1 MSKKFIDISIWETK
15 EIQSLSKDAKLL
27 FVYLYTRC
35 DLAGFCRRN
44 DDLFSFQTGIQDVN
58 RVLKELNVLVCEDD
72 SVLWLTSHLYDNCNY
87 PLNSKN
93 PAHKK
98 IIHLFEITTHKQARE
113 FFAELCNTILNND
126 NTLPYTTKDH
136 RSTIEG
142 PLRNQSLKSGELV
155 HMFNNE
161 VNK

>member
-58 RVLKELNVLVCEDD
+58 RVLKELNVLVCEDGG
-72 SVLWLTSHLYDNCNY
+72 VL
-87 PLNSKN
+87 
-93 PAHKK
+93 
-98 IIHLFEITTHKQARE
+98 
-113 FFAELCNTILNND
+113 
-126 NTLPYTTKDH
+126 
-136 RSTIEG
+136 
-142 PLRNQSLKSGELV
+142 
-155 HMFNNE
+155 
-161 VNK
+161 

>member
-1 MSKKFIDISIWETK
+1 M
-15 EIQSLSKDAKLL
+15 
-27 FVYLYTRC
+27 
-35 DLAGFCRRN
+35 
-44 DDLFSFQTGIQDVN
+44 N

-113 FFAELCNTILNND
+113 FFAELCNTIPKND

-136 RSTIEG
+136 RRTIKG
-142 PLRNQSLKSGELV
+142 PSRNLPLKAGELV
-155 HMFNNE
+155 QMFNNE